1 MSSTTTPSSTT
12 PSATTVAPTTTPTT
26 SVAPTTTSATTTPSA
41 TTVVPTTTSVAPTT
55 TPVATTTPSSS
66 DNYYDNKTM
75 MMTIAFL
82 GIYFSVYAISGMFF
96 KRGDP
101 NFHSALGGTV
111 DLIVFALIILFS
123 LLYYFTLS
131 DADQSTF
138 FDDFKKGLR
147 DYFNN
152 AYSILEVVIFI
163 ALFYLGVYVLKIP
176 MSYPDKSMSIA
187 FFESKALI
195 WLFLLIAVQFFKEVL
210 GIRIVDHI
218 YNMDFNFG
226 TPKPT
231 ETPGP
236 TIPMETTVTLPAPKE
251 EVFNISNNLFT
262 FDDAQKVC
270 KSFDARLATYDEI
283 EDAYEQGAEW
293 SSYGWSD
300 KQHAYFPTQKDTWQN
315 LQGVKGH
322 EHDLGRPGVNGGYF
336 KNPNIR
342 FGVNCFGVKPA
353 MTDAEKARM
362 SARKDQV
369 YPKTEKDELLD
380 KKVKFF
386 QEHKDKLLIINGYN
400 TDKWSKY

>member
-1 MSSTTTPSSTT
+1 MSSTTTPSATT
-12 PSATTVAPTTTPTT
+12 PSATTT
-26 SVAPTTTSATTTPSA
+26 SATTTSATTTPSSTTTPSA
-41 TTVVPTTTSVAPTT
+41 TTVVPTTTSSATTMPSTT
-55 TPVATTTPSSS
+55 TKPSSSS

-111 DLIVFALIILFS
+111 DLIVFAMIILFS

-131 DADQSTF
+131 DADKSTF

-176 MSYPDKSMSIA
+176 MSYPDKSLSISL
-187 FFESKALI
+187 FESKAFV
-195 WLFLLIAVQFFKEVL
+195 WLFLLVAVQFFKEVL
-210 GIRIVDHI
+210 GVRIVDHI

-226 TPKPT
+226 TTKPT
-231 ETPGP
+231 EPAAAIATPAE
-236 TIPMETTVTLPAPKE
+236 TAIPKA

-283 EDAYEQGAEW
+283 EDAYEHGAEW

-300 KQHAYFPTQKDTWQN
+300 KQHAYFPTQKETWSE

-362 SARKDQV
+362 SARKDHV
-369 YPKTEKDELLD
+369 YPQTPEDELLD
-380 KKVKFF
+380 QKVKFF

>member
-1 MSSTTTPSSTT
+1 
-12 PSATTVAPTTTPTT
+12 
-26 SVAPTTTSATTTPSA
+26 
-41 TTVVPTTTSVAPTT
+41 
-55 TPVATTTPSSS
+55 
-66 DNYYDNKTM
+66 M
-75 MMTIAFL
+75 MMMIAFL

-96 KRGDP
+96 KRDDP
-101 NFHSALGGTV
+101 NFHSSIGEVV
-111 DLIVFALIILFS
+111 DVIVLAIVVIFA
-123 LLYYFTLS
+123 LLYYFTLTPQ
-131 DADQSTF
+131 DQSTF
-138 FDDFKKGLR
+138 FDDLKKSAR

-152 AYSILEVVIFI
+152 AYSILEVGIFI
-163 ALFYLGVYVLKIP
+163 VLFYLGVKLLKIP
-176 MSYPDKSMSIA
+176 MGYSEKSTSII
-187 FFESKALI
+187 FFETKAFI
-195 WLFLLIAVQFFKEVL
+195 WLFLLVAVQFFKYAL

-226 TPKPT
+226 LAKPT
-231 ETPGP
+231 ESASPSTSAP
-236 TIPMETTVTLPAPKE
+236 TTEAPKN

-283 EDAYEQGAEW
+283 EDAYEHGAEW

-300 KQHAYFPTQKDTWQN
+300 KQHAYFPTQKETWLE
-315 LQGVKGH
+315 LQDVKGH

-342 FGVNCFGVKPA
+342 FGVNCFGVKPE

-362 SARKDQV
+362 RARKDQV

-380 KKVKFF
+380 RKVKFF

>member
-1 MSSTTTPSSTT
+1 
-12 PSATTVAPTTTPTT
+12 
-26 SVAPTTTSATTTPSA
+26 
-41 TTVVPTTTSVAPTT
+41 
-55 TPVATTTPSSS
+55 
-66 DNYYDNKTM
+66 
-75 MMTIAFL
+75 MTLAFL

-101 NFHSALGGTV
+101 NFNSGLGGMV
-111 DLIVFALIILFS
+111 DLIVFAVIILLS

-131 DADQSTF
+131 DTDQSNF
-138 FDDFKKGLR
+138 FADFKKGLR

-152 AYSILEVVIFI
+152 AYSIIEVSIFI
-163 ALFYLGVYVLKIP
+163 ALFYLGIFLFKIP
-176 MSYPDKSMSIA
+176 LSNSL
-187 FFESKALI
+187 FESKAFI
-195 WLFLLIAVQFFKEVL
+195 WLFLLVAVQFFKEVL
-210 GIRIVDHI
+210 GVRIVDHI
-218 YNMDFNFG
+218 YNMDFDLG
-226 TPKPT
+226 LVKPT
-231 ETPGP
+231 ETPGL
-236 TIPMETTVTLPAPKE
+236 TTPMETTLPAPKN

-283 EDAYEQGAEW
+283 EDAYEHGAEW

-300 KQHAYFPTQKDTWQN
+300 KQHAYFPTQKETWSQLQN
-315 LQGVKGH
+315 VKGH

-380 KKVKFF
+380 QKVKFF
-386 QEHKDKLLIINGYN
+386 QQHKDKLLIINGYN

>member
-1 MSSTTTPSSTT
+1 
-12 PSATTVAPTTTPTT
+12 
-26 SVAPTTTSATTTPSA
+26 
-41 TTVVPTTTSVAPTT
+41 
-55 TPVATTTPSSS
+55 
-66 DNYYDNKTM
+66 
-75 MMTIAFL
+75 
-82 GIYFSVYAISGMFF
+82 MFF
-96 KRGDP
+96 KRDDP
-101 NFHSALGGTV
+101 NFHSSIGEVV
-111 DLIVFALIILFS
+111 DVVVLAIVVIFA

-131 DADQSTF
+131 DADKSTF
-138 FDDFKKGLR
+138 FDDLKKGLR

-152 AYSILEVVIFI
+152 AYSILEVGIFI
-163 ALFYLGVYVLKIP
+163 VLFYLGVKLLKIP
-176 MSYPDKSMSIA
+176 MGYPDKSTSII
-187 FFESKALI
+187 FFESKAFV
-195 WLFLLIAVQFFKEVL
+195 WLFLLVAVQFFKEVL

-231 ETPGP
+231 EPAAVT
-236 TIPMETTVTLPAPKE
+236 ETTLPVPKA

-283 EDAYEQGAEW
+283 EDAYEHGADW

-300 KQHAYFPTQKDTWQN
+300 KQHAYFPTQKETWSE
-315 LQGVKGH
+315 LQDVKGH

-342 FGVNCFGVKPA
+342 FGVNCFGIKPA
-353 MTDAEKARM
+353 ITDAEKARM

-369 YPKTEKDELLD
+369 YPKSPEDELLD
-380 KKVKFF
+380 RKVKFF
-386 QEHKDKLLIINGYN
+386 QENKDKLLIINGYN

>member
-1 MSSTTTPSSTT
+1 
-12 PSATTVAPTTTPTT
+12 
-26 SVAPTTTSATTTPSA
+26 
-41 TTVVPTTTSVAPTT
+41 
-55 TPVATTTPSSS
+55 
-66 DNYYDNKTM
+66 
-75 MMTIAFL
+75 MTIAFL

-96 KRGDP
+96 KRDDP

-111 DLIVFALIILFS
+111 DVVVFALIAIFS

-138 FDDFKKGLR
+138 FADFKKGLR

-163 ALFYLGVYVLKIP
+163 ALFYLGVYILKIP
-176 MSYPDKSMSIA
+176 MSYPEKSLSIT
-187 FFESKALI
+187 FFESKAFI
-195 WLFLLIAVQFFKEVL
+195 WLFLLVAVQFFKEVL
-210 GIRIVDHI
+210 GVRIVDHI
-218 YNMDFNFG
+218 YNMDFDFSLAKS
-226 TPKPT
+226 TPT
-231 ETPGP
+231 ETPEA
-236 TIPMETTVTLPAPKE
+236 TTETTAPVAKE

-283 EDAYEQGAEW
+283 EDAYENGAEW

-300 KQHAYFPTQKDTWQN
+300 KQHAYFPTQKDTWQK
-315 LQGVKGH
+315 LQDVKGH

-362 SARKDQV
+362 SARKEQV

-386 QEHKDKLLIINGYN
+386 QENKDKLLIINGYN

>member
-1 MSSTTTPSSTT
+1 
-12 PSATTVAPTTTPTT
+12 
-26 SVAPTTTSATTTPSA
+26 
-41 TTVVPTTTSVAPTT
+41 
-55 TPVATTTPSSS
+55 
-66 DNYYDNKTM
+66 M
-75 MMTIAFL
+75 MMTLAFL

-96 KRGDP
+96 KQGDP
-101 NFHSALGGTV
+101 NFHSALGGTA
-111 DLIVFALIILFS
+111 DLIVFAVIILFS

-131 DADQSTF
+131 DTDQSTF

-152 AYSILEVVIFI
+152 AYSIIEVSIFI
-163 ALFYLGVYVLKIP
+163 ALFHLGIFLFKIP
-176 MSYPDKSMSIA
+176 LSNSL
-187 FFESKALI
+187 FESKAFI
-195 WLFLLIAVQFFKEVL
+195 WLFLLVAVQFFKEVL

-218 YNMDFNFG
+218 YNMDLG
-226 TPKPT
+226 LAKPT
-231 ETPGP
+231 ETPEV
-236 TIPMETTVTLPAPKE
+236 IMETTLPASKN

-283 EDAYEQGAEW
+283 EDAYEHGAEW

-300 KQHAYFPTQKDTWQN
+300 KQHAYFPTQKETWSE

-342 FGVNCFGVKPA
+342 FGVNCFGIKPA

-380 KKVKFF
+380 QKVKFF